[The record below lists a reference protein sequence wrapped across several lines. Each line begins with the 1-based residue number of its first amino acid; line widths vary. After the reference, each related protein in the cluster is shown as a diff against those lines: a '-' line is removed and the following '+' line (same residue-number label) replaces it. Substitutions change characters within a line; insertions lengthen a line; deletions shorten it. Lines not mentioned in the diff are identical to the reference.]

1 MPRERIPHRFRI
13 KRLRRRNT
21 AGLRRDVRAHAAG
34 AGDDDGDGDAER
46 RELEPQRVAVG
57 MQRGFRGV
65 IRAAEDVW
73 TEGAIKTKG
82 WRVGMSGC
90 LHDPGDAADLHDGAS
105 VAAGAHERREG
116 SADAHHCEG
125 VCLEDLRYPVVV

>member
-13 KRLRRRNT
+13 KRLHRRNT
-21 AGLRRDVRAHAAG
+21 AGLRRDVGAHAAG
-34 AGDDDGDGDAER
+34 AGDDDGDAEG

-57 MQRGFRGV
+57 VQRGFRGV
-65 IRAAEDVW
+65 VRAAEDVW
-73 TEGAIKTKG
+73 AGRAIRTKG
-82 WRVGMSGC
+82 WRVGMRGC

-105 VAAGAHERREG
+105 VAAGDHERREG
-116 SADAHHCEG
+116 SADAHHGEG